1 MVLDSLTCFHCP
13 TQEKCQIENSSL
25 GLKLCRL
32 RGRVMWTGSDCFSNP
47 LQRLQ
52 TLFLVLQWC
61 ARMSLAFYKGSL
73 VHGSLA
79 KSVSRGSRPSVAGA
93 GSHATAESPARSE
106 VCMPPPNTQAGG
118 TPPGSSMVLDPRSP
132 RGTVVGGEVIHYC
145 WGCRHGG
152 DINPP
157 PSLDLPSSLRSF
169 QQ

>member
-1 MVLDSLTCFHCP
+1 MVLDSLTCFLCP

-25 GLKLCRL
+25 GLKLYRL

-79 KSVSRGSRPSVAGA
+79 KSVSWGSRPSVAGA

-106 VCMPPPNTQAGG
+106 VCMVTTQHTGGRDSSWIQYGAGSQVPPRHCRPWRGDTLLLGMSPWWRQQ
-118 TPPGSSMVLDPRSP
+118 SS
-132 RGTVVGGEVIHYC
+132 
-145 WGCRHGG
+145 
-152 DINPP
+152 